1 MSEIPQ
7 TRASLLLSLG
17 QHSEDAWAEF
27 LVIYEQAV
35 HRFCRSKGL
44 QEADCQDVL
53 QDVLTAVV
61 KKVPVWD
68 HDSEKGKFRGWLFT
82 VARNVAVDVIN
93 NKARKAVASG
103 DTGVARMLAEYP
115 DSQNSDKQSFVIEY
129 RRALFD
135 WAARQVKSEVKE
147 VTWQSFQKTA
157 IEGVKAEEVALQ
169 LNVPVGSVYTAK
181 CRVVARI
188 RNKIAAVNQD
198 LDSDFSLADG

>member
-27 LVIYEQAV
+27 LTIYEQAV

-44 QEADCQDVL
+44 QDADCQDVL

-61 KKVPVWD
+61 KKVPAWD
-68 HDSEKGKFRGWLFT
+68 HDSQKGKFRGWLFT

-93 NKARKAVASG
+93 SKARKAVASG
-103 DTGVARMLAEYP
+103 DTGVARLLAEYP
-115 DSQNSDKQSFVIEY
+115 DSHESDEQSFVVEY

-135 WAARQVKSEVKE
+135 WAARQVKSEVKDI
-147 VTWQSFQKTA
+147 TWQSFQKTA
-157 IEGVKAEEVALQ
+157 IEGEKAEEVALQ
-169 LNVPVGSVYTAK
+169 LKVPVGSVYTAK

-188 RNKIAAVNQD
+188 RHKIASVNQD
-198 LDSDFSLADG
+198 LDSDFSVADG